1 MQEKQ
6 LEACCLYE
14 LFEVLESH
22 SCWDQSKL
30 FQDFKFAFSAY
41 AEKSNSNAKRAVELM
56 YLVADLYSCIGRHQ
70 DLISGKSM
78 HYKTY
83 ADELAKIEN

>member
-1 MQEKQ
+1 M
-6 LEACCLYE
+6 
-14 LFEVLESH
+14 H
-22 SCWDQSKL
+22 
-30 FQDFKFAFSAY
+30 
-41 AEKSNSNAKRAVELM
+41 
-56 YLVADLYSCIGRHQ
+56 LVADLYSCIGRHQ